1 MEPIH
6 QYFLGERQAGLCA
19 ALLGLGSLL
28 FTLWLFRSVSPF
40 RAMMIPLGIVGLLQL
55 GVGIGLYAK
64 TPAQVAGVE
73 AGLSQSDPSARAAA
87 HRTETTRMERV
98 QANFVIIKRVWLG
111 LIVLGL
117 GLAILGA
124 PRSALIGVG
133 LGILIQGA
141 VMLAFDIFA
150 EARGRTYFS
159 FLQSSADKP

>member
-1 MEPIH
+1 MEPLH

-19 ALLGLGSLL
+19 ALLGLASLL

-64 TPAQVAGVE
+64 TPTQLAGIE
-73 AGLSQSDPSARAAA
+73 TGLSQPDPITRAAA
-87 HRTETTRMERV
+87 HRKEMTRMERV
-98 QANFVIIKRVWLG
+98 QANFVVIKRVWIG

-117 GLAILGA
+117 GLAIFGA

-133 LGILIQGA
+133 LGILIQAA
-141 VMLAFDIFA
+141 VMLAFDVFA
-150 EARGRTYFS
+150 EARGQSYFS
-159 FLQSSADKP
+159 FLQSTADKP